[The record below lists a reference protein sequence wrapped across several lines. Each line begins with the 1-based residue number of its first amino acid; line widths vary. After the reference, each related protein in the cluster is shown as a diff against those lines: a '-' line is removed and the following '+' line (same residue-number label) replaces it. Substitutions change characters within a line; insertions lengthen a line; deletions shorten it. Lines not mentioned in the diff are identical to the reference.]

1 MKFWDTSALIPLFVE
16 EQESEYC
23 LKTLGEDREMLIWC
37 LSRVEAISA
46 LCRKLR
52 DQDFSNVDFQKAK
65 KLLNTYIDLAS
76 EVISIERV
84 KNRAVRLLEVHPLRA
99 ADACQ
104 LAAALVATQE
114 EPDRLEMVCFDDRLI
129 QAAVKEGF
137 TVNPGQIEHG

>member
-1 MKFWDTSALIPLFVE
+1 MKFWDTSALVPLLVE

-23 LKTLGEDREMLIWC
+23 LEALREDREMLIWC

-52 DQDFSNVDFQKAK
+52 DRVLNDVDFQKAK
-65 KLLNTYIDLAS
+65 KLLNAYVDLAS

-84 KNRAVRLLEVHPLRA
+84 KSRAVRLLEVHPLRA

-104 LAAALVATQE
+104 LAAALVAAQE
-114 EPDRLEMVCFDDRLI
+114 EPDRLEIVCFDNRLSK
-129 QAAVKEGF
+129 AAVKEGF
-137 TVNPGQIEHG
+137 TVNPGQVIGS